1 MLHNNHLK
9 RYTLQFS
16 MIIIH
21 IHAQLYKTQHYKKRS
36 SYFQLFNIHVFNKI
50 SPQQDLL
57 PSSEKRELSRELSS
71 PRDFVLHGG
80 TEKLKR

>member
-1 MLHNNHLK
+1 MMMLHNNHLK

-57 PSSEKRELSRELSS
+57 PSSEVGKGNYQALVILYCM
-71 PRDFVLHGG
+71 VA
-80 TEKLKR
+80 LKN